1 MTARTYTRLSAAA
14 ALAYLRSASEQG
26 RPYCLFD
33 TRDAASY
40 AKDHLPGAQALT
52 ERNIGQWI
60 IRLPRTQPI
69 LIYCYHGNAS
79 QVFANT
85 FADFG
90 FSEAYSID
98 GGFQA
103 LMQAAAAPMA
113 ASGA

>member
-1 MTARTYTRLSAAA
+1 MTTRTFTRLSAAA
-14 ALAYLRSASEQG
+14 AWAYLRSASEQG

-40 AKDHLPGAQALT
+40 AKDHLPGAQALA
-52 ERNIGQWI
+52 ERDIGQWI
-60 IRLPRTQPI
+60 SRLPHTQPI

-79 QVFANT
+79 QGYAKT

-90 FSEAYSID
+90 FSEVYSID

-103 LMQAAAAPMA
+103 LMQAAPAPLA
-113 ASGA
+113 LNGV